1 MKKIIIITAF
11 GLVSSVSIAQ
21 NVKTSTASN
30 SKANTIEARAE
41 EKTLQLD
48 KLVALNA
55 TQKKQIM
62 ELNLSLE
69 RRAEIVAQSKDD
81 NKAKMLEE
89 IGANR
94 TRMYYSILT
103 EIQSQKLKQAQ
114 SKK

>member
-1 MKKIIIITAF
+1 MKKIIIIAAF

-21 NVKTSTASN
+21 NVKPSTATS

-48 KLVALNA
+48 KLVALNE

-89 IGANR
+89 IDANR

-103 EIQSQKLKQAQ
+103 ETQGQKF
-114 SKK
+114 KKAKK